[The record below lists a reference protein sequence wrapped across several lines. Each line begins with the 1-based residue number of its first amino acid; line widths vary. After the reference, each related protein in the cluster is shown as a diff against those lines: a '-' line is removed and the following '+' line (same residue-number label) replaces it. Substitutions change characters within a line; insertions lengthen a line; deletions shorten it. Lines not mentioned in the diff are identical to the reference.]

1 MAQLKTLLV
10 IGGAALAIAAL
21 PAPASAC
28 GHTSCS
34 TSSGNTSTGNTST
47 GGTDVPAPAVF
58 GLFAASALG
67 LVARRRRAR
76 G

>member
-21 PAPASAC
+21 PAPAQAC
-28 GHTSCS
+28 HSGCS
-34 TSSGNTSTGNTST
+34 TSSGTTST
-47 GGTDVPAPAVF
+47 GGTDVPAPAAL
-58 GLFAASALG
+58 GLFAVSAIG

>member
-21 PAPASAC
+21 PAPAQAC
-28 GHTSCS
+28 HSGCTTT
-34 TSSGNTSTGNTST
+34 TSSGS
-47 GGTDVPAPAVF
+47 GGTDVPAPAAF
-58 GLFAASALG
+58 GLFGAAALG

>member
-10 IGGAALAIAAL
+10 IGGAALAITAL
-21 PAPASAC
+21 PAPAQAC
-28 GHTSCS
+28 N
-34 TSSGNTSTGNTST
+34 SGCPTTTSTGS
-47 GGTDVPAPAVF
+47 GGTDVPAPAAF
-58 GLFAASALG
+58 GLFGAAALG

>member
-21 PAPASAC
+21 PAPAQAC
-28 GHTSCS
+28 HSGCPGTTT
-34 TSSGNTSTGNTST
+34 TSSGS
-47 GGTDVPAPAVF
+47 GGTDVPAPAAF
-58 GLFAASALG
+58 GLFGAAALG

>member
-1 MAQLKTLLV
+1 MAQLKTFFV

-21 PAPASAC
+21 PAPAAAC
-28 GHTSCS
+28 GHNPCS
-34 TSSGNTSTGNTST
+34 TTSSTT
-47 GGTDVPAPAVF
+47 GGTDVPAPAAF
-58 GLFAASALG
+58 GLFAAAAIG

>member
-10 IGGAALAIAAL
+10 IGGAALAVAAL

-28 GHTSCS
+28 NHGCPTGS
-34 TSSGNTSTGNTST
+34 TSSTSSTSTGS
-47 GGTDVPAPAVF
+47 GGTDVPAPAAF
-58 GLFAASALG
+58 GLFGAAALG

>member
-10 IGGAALAIAAL
+10 IGGAALAVAAL
-21 PAPASAC
+21 PVPAQAC
-28 GHTSCS
+28 H
-34 TSSGNTSTGNTST
+34 SGCTNPPPP
-47 GGTDVPAPAVF
+47 TDVPAPAAF
-58 GLFAASALG
+58 GLFAASAIG

>member
-1 MAQLKTLLV
+1 MAHIKTLFV
-10 IGGAALAIAAL
+10 IGAAALAVAAL
-21 PAPASAC
+21 PAPAQAC
-28 GHTSCS
+28 H
-34 TSSGNTSTGNTST
+34 SGCNPPPP
-47 GGTDVPAPAVF
+47 TDVPAPAAF

>member
-10 IGGAALAIAAL
+10 IGGAALAVAAL
-21 PAPASAC
+21 PVPAQAC
-28 GHTSCS
+28 HSGCTTPPPS
-34 TSSGNTSTGNTST
+34 TT
-47 GGTDVPAPAVF
+47 GGTDVPAPAAV
-58 GLFAASALG
+58 GLFAAAAMG

>member
-1 MAQLKTLLV
+1 MAQLKTLFV

-28 GHTSCS
+28 GHTACNPPSPPP
-34 TSSGNTSTGNTST
+34 
-47 GGTDVPAPAVF
+47 TDVPAPAAF
-58 GLFAASALG
+58 GLFAAAAIG

>member
-10 IGGAALAIAAL
+10 IGGAALAVAAL
-21 PAPASAC
+21 PVPAQAC
-28 GHTSCS
+28 HSGCS
-34 TSSGNTSTGNTST
+34 TSSGNTSTGS
-47 GGTDVPAPAVF
+47 GGTDVPAPAAF
-58 GLFAASALG
+58 GLFAASAIG

>member
-10 IGGAALAIAAL
+10 IGGAALAMAAL
-21 PAPASAC
+21 PAPAQAC
-28 GHTSCS
+28 H
-34 TSSGNTSTGNTST
+34 SGCTPPPTTT
-47 GGTDVPAPAVF
+47 GGTDVPAPAAF
-58 GLFAASALG
+58 GLFGAAALG

>member
-1 MAQLKTLLV
+1 MAQLKTLFV

-28 GHTSCS
+28 GRTAC
-34 TSSGNTSTGNTST
+34 NPPPP
-47 GGTDVPAPAVF
+47 TDVPAPAAF
-58 GLFAASALG
+58 GLFAAAAIG